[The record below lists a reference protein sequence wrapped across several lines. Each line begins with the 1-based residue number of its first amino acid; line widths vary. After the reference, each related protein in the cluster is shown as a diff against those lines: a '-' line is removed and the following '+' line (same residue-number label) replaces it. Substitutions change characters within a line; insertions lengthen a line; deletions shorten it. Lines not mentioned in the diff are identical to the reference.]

1 MKFLIYSA
9 ILCCILFSTTSR
21 AQDLLDLIEESETE
35 EDGFTAAIFKG
46 SRLINGHSV
55 KTKKKKELEFVISH
69 RFGTLNSGARE
80 FWGLDETNTRLAL
93 EYGLTDVLNIGLGR
107 SSFEKIFDWF
117 LKYKFLRQ
125 RTGEKSMPFSAV
137 FFSSMAVSTLEFA
150 PDRDMDF
157 ADRTSYTY
165 QVLIARKF
173 TSNFSF
179 QVMPTLIHTNLVT
192 FADDD
197 NDLFSIGA
205 GGRYKITPSVSINLE
220 YYYQVNPNQF
230 QDGTSGRKD
239 FLNSI
244 AVGVDIETGGHVFQ
258 LHLTNS
264 RSMVEKGFISETTGD
279 FWDGDIHLGFNITR
293 TFQLGKQGK

>member
-1 MKFLIYSA
+1 
-9 ILCCILFSTTSR
+9 
-21 AQDLLDLIEESETE
+21 
-35 EDGFTAAIFKG
+35 
-46 SRLINGHSV
+46 
-55 KTKKKKELEFVISH
+55 
-69 RFGTLNSGARE
+69 
-80 FWGLDETNTRLAL
+80 
-93 EYGLTDVLNIGLGR
+93 
-107 SSFEKIFDWF
+107 
-117 LKYKFLRQ
+117 
-125 RTGEKSMPFSAV
+125 
-137 FFSSMAVSTLEFA
+137 MAVSTLEFA

-197 NDLFSIGA
+197 NNLFSIGA

-239 FLNSI
+239 FRNSI